1 MQGGLIMDI
10 AALSM
15 GMSQQNIMSQIGV
28 AVLDKSLATVSSAT
42 DSMVKMMEQSVN
54 PSLGQNIDISM

>member
-15 GMSQQNIMSQIGV
+15 AMGQQNIMSQIGV
-28 AVLDKSLATVSSAT
+28 AVLDKSLSTVSSAG

-54 PSLGQNIDISM
+54 PNLGQNIDISM

>member
-28 AVLDKSLATVSSAT
+28 AVLDKSLSTVSSAT

>member
-15 GMSQQNIMSQIGV
+15 AMGQQNIMSEVSV
-28 AVLDKSLATVSSAT
+28 AVLDKSLSTYSSEG

-54 PSLGQNIDISM
+54 PNLGQNIDISM